1 MASIASWPLDGLR
14 VRTPDLELR
23 LPDDGDLAVLAGLAA
38 EGIHDPAAQPF
49 TAAWT
54 DARPD
59 ERARSV
65 LQYQWGLRA
74 AWTPADWSLELA
86 VIRDGS
92 VVGSQGLSARE
103 FAVCRE
109 VSTGSWLGRAHQGQG
124 IGTQMRAAV
133 LWLAFA
139 GLGAEYATSGAF
151 LDNPASLAVSR
162 RLGYR
167 DDGIEVH
174 AIRGR
179 PAVLQRLRLDRA
191 TWLATRP
198 RSTQLDGL
206 EPCLPMFGLRGR
218 PGGAGS

>member
-1 MASIASWPLDGLR
+1 MASSAFWPLTRLL

-23 LPDDGDLAVLAGLAA
+23 LPGTEDLDTLAGLAA
-38 EGIHDPAAQPF
+38 AGIHDPGVQPF
-49 TAAWT
+49 TVAWT
-54 DARPD
+54 DALPED
-59 ERARSV
+59 RARSV

-74 AWTPADWSLELA
+74 AWTPRAWSLELA
-86 VIRDGS
+86 VVHSGA
-92 VVGSQGLSARE
+92 VVGSQGISARE

-139 GLGAEYATSGAF
+139 GLGAEYAVSGAYV
-151 LDNPASLAVSR
+151 DNPASLGVSR

-174 AIRGR
+174 AVRGR

-191 TWLATRP
+191 AWQAAQP
-198 RSTQLDGL
+198 GPAQIDGL
-206 EPCLPMFGLRGR
+206 AECLPLFGLG
-218 PGGAGS
+218 